1 MNAAYTY
8 NQDKLLK
15 LRFFMKSQKRGPY
28 HVYSP
33 ETRAAIGEYASVQG
47 LSAASC
53 LYKHSTFNQEKLP

>member
-1 MNAAYTY
+1 
-8 NQDKLLK
+8 
-15 LRFFMKSQKRGPY
+15 MKSQKRGPY

-33 ETRAAIGEYASVQG
+33 ETRAGIGEYASVQG